1 MRGFVLLAV
10 SLVRLCAQTVVE
22 PRCSAEMINEL
33 GLACSIEE
41 PCPVFLELADVHAVG
56 DRLVLVGNL
65 HTGTTTL
72 ESVLLVSDDAGKNWK
87 EGHSRI
93 RNSVLDRIQFSDFE
107 GGWISGHTLHP
118 LPRDAF
124 FLITSDGGKT
134 WRKRAIFGETRPGF
148 VDKFWFDT
156 RTHGLLLIHQ
166 PHAEDGNKYE
176 LWESM
181 TSGDSWS
188 VKQVDSKPIPL
199 VRPDQPSAWRVRPD
213 AKTQVHRVEHQ
224 TGGKWD
230 PVATFRV
237 KAGECR
243 PPAPPPEA
251 EPPKQEVEDPPPTP
265 ARPPASKKP
274 PSLKPKGSK

>member
-1 MRGFVLLAV
+1 MRGLVLLVV
-10 SLVRLCAQTVVE
+10 SLVRLCAQTAVE
-22 PRCSAEMINEL
+22 PRCSAEMINDL
-33 GLACSIEE
+33 GLACSIDE
-41 PCPVFLELADVHAVG
+41 PCAVFLELADVQAVG

-72 ESVLLVSDDAGKNWK
+72 ESVLLVSDDAGKTWK
-87 EGHSRI
+87 EGHARI
-93 RNSVLDRIQFSDFE
+93 PNAVLDHIQFSDFE
-107 GGWISGHTLHP
+107 AGWISGNSLHP

-134 WRKRAIFGETRPGF
+134 WRKRPIFGETRPGS

-156 RTHGLLLIHQ
+156 RTHGLLLINQ

-181 TSGDSWS
+181 TSGDSWN

-199 VRPDQPSAWRVRPD
+199 VRPEQPSVWRIRSD
-213 AKTQVHRVEHQ
+213 AKTQMHRIEHQ
-224 TGGKWD
+224 AGGKWEAA
-230 PVATFRV
+230 ATFRV
-237 KAGECR
+237 KAGECK

-251 EPPKQEVEDPPPTP
+251 EAPKLPAEDPPPPPRT
-265 ARPPASKKP
+265 PASKKP
-274 PSLKPKGSK
+274 PSLKPKGSR